1 MTPATPPPVMN
12 GVLEAPVKVNS
23 KEDIKETTSSTSLV
37 SESSYRTFSES
48 EKEDFMEDPIN
59 PGVMSDIGSTKI
71 KVVCVP
77 CDKQK
82 AIIAPDKRG

>member
-1 MTPATPPPVMN
+1 M
-12 GVLEAPVKVNS
+12 KVNS

-71 KVVCVP
+71 KVVCVTTYNLTCLP